1 MIYKFKLEL
10 VSSAH
15 QVDLAVSDFLDDVA
29 WRVAVTLEL
38 RVAGV
43 VHLEQN

>member
-1 MIYKFKLEL
+1 VIYKFKLEL

-15 QVDLAVSDFLDDVA
+15 QVDLAVFDFLYDVVR
-29 WRVAVTLEL
+29 RVAVTLEL

-43 VHLEQN
+43 VHLEQD